1 MATFT
6 PPVATEVT
14 PRFCPDST
22 PGQVALFKYMRPL
35 DQGVNTYIW
44 SDGTVTTDLSV
55 PLSDG
60 SNSSTTITLPQNPTA
75 AASVG
80 PPEGA
85 SGGPYGPPPPYAT
98 VTDATSGVVETTEYE
113 IEPYL
118 VYWLQGGTGPYCNIS
133 ANLVSILTAA
143 KFDNYISA

>member
-1 MATFT
+1 
-6 PPVATEVT
+6 
-14 PRFCPDST
+14 
-22 PGQVALFKYMRPL
+22 MRPL

-75 AASVG
+75 AATVG

-118 VYWLQGGTGPYCNIS
+118 VYIFHGGRGPYHNIS

-143 KFDNYISA
+143 KFDNYLS